1 MSIPVI
7 LQVAGTL
14 IPPVIS
20 RRFICPR
27 ISGRSAIVIR
37 CNWRQRDLMQ
47 LLDRSVTLLRAEYT
61 TESQVITLLN
71 YMLRSSHSDQPAIF
85 YRELANRTLQGE
97 SMMTLVEWFEAHGV
111 RKGIPKGVE
120 KGEREA
126 ARRRA
131 NAAKRL
137 VAQMTESTDDEI
149 ARLINWR

>member
-1 MSIPVI
+1 M
-7 LQVAGTL
+7 
-14 IPPVIS
+14 
-20 RRFICPR
+20 
-27 ISGRSAIVIR
+27 IR
-37 CNWRQRDLMQ
+37 CNWCQRDLMQ

-71 YMLRSSHSDQPAIF
+71 YTLRSGQTDQPAIF

>member
-1 MSIPVI
+1 M
-7 LQVAGTL
+7 
-14 IPPVIS
+14 
-20 RRFICPR
+20 
-27 ISGRSAIVIR
+27 IR

-47 LLDRSVTLLRAEYT
+47 LQDRQVTLLRAEYT
-61 TESQVITLLN
+61 TESQMVTLLN
-71 YMLRSSHSDQPAIF
+71 YMLRSGHTDQPAIF
-85 YRELANRTLQGE
+85 YRELANRTSQGQ

-131 NAAKRL
+131 NVAKRL

-149 ARLINWR
+149 ERLINWR

>member
-1 MSIPVI
+1 
-7 LQVAGTL
+7 
-14 IPPVIS
+14 
-20 RRFICPR
+20 
-27 ISGRSAIVIR
+27 
-37 CNWRQRDLMQ
+37 MQ

-85 YRELANRTLQGE
+85 YRELVNRTLQGE

-126 ARRRA
+126 ACRRA
-131 NAAKRL
+131 NVAKRL

-149 ARLINWR
+149 VRLINWR